1 MYGFCVCLKGV
12 RKNRLPNQWTTGGR
26 AHSAKDAST
35 LLARAQPSL
44 ITTGSGFDTFGDLID
59 LNEND
64 IASEETEP
72 IPVVY
77 FPEVPLEVVDA
88 GDWKDVASGQ
98 WRCTDEMTCSL
109 NGPTPPSRWLNF
121 KVENPRGS
129 ITSVLPLMVVSEFT
143 TIWKGQLVCWRNG
156 LSCRTCMLWKPVLGW
171 CERRDREIEEAQW
184 LAKRWPDVRPVK
196 DSEG

>member
-12 RKNRLPNQWTTGGR
+12 RKNRLPNQWTTSRR
-26 AHSAKDAST
+26 ARSAKDAST

-44 ITTGSGFDTFGDLID
+44 ITTGSGFDTFGDLVD

-64 IASEETEP
+64 IASEETGP

-98 WRCTDEMTCSL
+98 WRCTDEMTCCL
-109 NGPTPPSRWLNF
+109 NGHFS
-121 KVENPRGS
+121 K
-129 ITSVLPLMVVSEFT
+129 
-143 TIWKGQLVCWRNG
+143 
-156 LSCRTCMLWKPVLGW
+156 
-171 CERRDREIEEAQW
+171 
-184 LAKRWPDVRPVK
+184 
-196 DSEG
+196 